1 MANKRSPPS
10 LTRRTALATGLA
22 SGAAAVALT
31 PWTAT
36 SFAKSERDHTDSTVE
51 DGGENL
57 AALAAQKGLAFG
69 ASFAVHEL
77 DRPYGDRYADMY
89 RRDAQLIT
97 SELCLKIP
105 ILRPDAHVL
114 DFAPAD
120 RFFSFASE
128 NGLGVHGHTLI
139 WDDYLP
145 DWIKQLSGVEVDHLL
160 NAHILTV
167 LERYV
172 GKAETWDVVNEP
184 IAPWDKNPGNL
195 RQGPFYAHLGED
207 YIGKA
212 FRLAREIDPKAKLL
226 LNEAQTESADDN
238 GATFRKS
245 LLALIKRQLD
255 KGVPIDGIG
264 LQCHLQSERT
274 YDFPRFAAFVQEIID
289 LGLEVQITELDV
301 NDSAYTGTIEKRDAH
316 VANLYAQFLKEVL
329 SLPEVSSLV
338 LWQLSDATSWMA
350 DPNLKNGLRKDKKSS
365 RPLPYDR
372 NFQKK
377 PAWFA
382 IADALKAMP
391 QRRLVKKN

>member
-1 MANKRSPPS
+1 MAKQGAKST
-10 LTRRTALATGLA
+10 LTRRAALA
-22 SGAAAVALT
+22 SGTAALALSSYRGARDALADRVVASDR
-31 PWTAT
+31 A
-36 SFAKSERDHTDSTVE
+36 
-51 DGGENL
+51 GESL
-57 AALAAQKGLAFG
+57 AGLAAQKGLAFG

-77 DRPYGDRYADMY
+77 DRPYGNRYAELY
-89 RRDAQLIT
+89 KRETQLIT

-114 DFAPAD
+114 EFAPAD
-120 RFFSFASE
+120 RFFAFASD
-128 NGLGVHGHTLI
+128 NSLGVHGHTLI

-145 DWIKQLSGVEVDHLL
+145 DWIKQLSGVEVEHLL

-167 LERYV
+167 LERYQ

-207 YIGKA
+207 YIAKA
-212 FRLAREIDPKAKLL
+212 FQLARELEPNAKLL

-264 LQCHLQSERT
+264 LQCHLQSERP
-274 YDFPRFAAFVQEIID
+274 YDFPRFAAFIQELVE
-289 LGLEVQITELDV
+289 LGLDVQITELDV
-301 NDSAYTGTIEKRDAH
+301 NDSAFVGQVKKRDAK
-316 VANLYAQFLKEVL
+316 VADLYARFLKEVL
-329 SLPEVSSLV
+329 AIPEVSSVV
-338 LWQLSDATSWMA
+338 LWQMSDATSWMA
-350 DPNLKNGLRKDKKSS
+350 DPDLKNGLRKDKQPS

-372 NFQKK
+372 NFRKK
-377 PAWFA
+377 PAWYA
-382 IADALKAMP
+382 IADALRTCP
-391 QRRLVKKN
+391 QRRTAHKK